1 MVIGLCIN
9 HVHKIQKYIDYMY
22 HCISRLAMSGI
33 YEFYMEHQML
43 IILNSLP
50 EKWISVRLSLEYR
63 LKSLDFNNLTDEMIL
78 DRERRCTK
86 KDIRRTGSSAGRLD
100 VVAKFIPLFEH
111 NDLGGDECEEVDDVI
126 GDHTYVP
133 TI

>member
-1 MVIGLCIN
+1 
-9 HVHKIQKYIDYMY
+9 
-22 HCISRLAMSGI
+22 MSGV
-33 YEFYMEHQML
+33 YEFYMKRQML
-43 IILNSLP
+43 IILNFLP

-63 LKSLDFNNLTDEMIL
+63 LKSLDFNNLVDEMML
-78 DRERRCTK
+78 DREHQCTK
-86 KDIRRTGSSAGRLD
+86 KDIWRTESSAGRLD

-111 NDLGGDECEEVDDVI
+111 NDLEGDECEEVDDVI

>member
-1 MVIGLCIN
+1 
-9 HVHKIQKYIDYMY
+9 
-22 HCISRLAMSGI
+22 
-33 YEFYMEHQML
+33 
-43 IILNSLP
+43 
-50 EKWISVRLSLEYR
+50 
-63 LKSLDFNNLTDEMIL
+63 
-78 DRERRCTK
+78 
-86 KDIRRTGSSAGRLD
+86 LD